1 MGDHAFFVAKSA
13 VDFHLVFRIIGLVNS
28 EKNMIIGPYI
38 NALAIISGAIIGSV
52 LGGRIPE
59 RLRTNLTLIFGL
71 CSMGM
76 GIVMVAKT
84 TNMPAMILSVLL
96 GTIIGELLLL
106 EQGIN
111 KLASSAKGL
120 VEKMFPD
127 KPSSMPSQEEFLS
140 KFVAIV
146 VLFSFSGTGIF
157 GAMNEG
163 MSGNF
168 DILIVK
174 SFLDFFTAMIFAT
187 SLGISVASIF
197 VPQTLVQVRGDFAAV
212 GGMLMIAAG
221 FRICN
226 IQMFHVANMLPAL
239 FLAMPISHFWSSFF

>member
-1 MGDHAFFVAKSA
+1 
-13 VDFHLVFRIIGLVNS
+13 
-28 EKNMIIGPYI
+28 MIIGPYI
-38 NALAIISGAIIGSV
+38 NALAIISGAVIGAA

-71 CSMGM
+71 CSIGM
-76 GIVMVAKT
+76 GIMMVAKT

-106 EQGIN
+106 EHGIN

-127 KPSSMPSQEEFLS
+127 TPSSMH
-140 KFVAIV
+140 
-146 VLFSFSGTGIF
+146 
-157 GAMNEG
+157 
-163 MSGNF
+163 
-168 DILIVK
+168 
-174 SFLDFFTAMIFAT
+174 FFTAMIFAT

-197 VPQTLVQVRGDFAAV
+197 VPQTLVQVILAYSAVFIIPFVTPEMRGDFAAV

-239 FLAMPISHFWSSFF
+239 FLAMPISHFWSTFF

>member
-1 MGDHAFFVAKSA
+1 
-13 VDFHLVFRIIGLVNS
+13 
-28 EKNMIIGPYI
+28 MIIGPYI
-38 NALAIISGAIIGSV
+38 NALAIISGAVIGAA

-106 EQGIN
+106 ERGIN

-127 KPSSMPSQEEFLS
+127 KPSSMSSQEEFLS

-174 SFLDFFTAMIFAT
+174 SFLDFFTAMIFA
-187 SLGISVASIF
+187 
-197 VPQTLVQVRGDFAAV
+197 AV

>member
-1 MGDHAFFVAKSA
+1 M
-13 VDFHLVFRIIGLVNS
+13 
-28 EKNMIIGPYI
+28 MIIGPYI
-38 NALAIISGAIIGSV
+38 NALAIISGAVIGSM

-96 GTIIGELLLL
+96 GTVIGELLLL

-111 KLASSAKGL
+111 KLASSAKGI

-127 KPSSMPSQEEFLS
+127 TPSSMNSQEEFLS

-168 DILIVK
+168 DILIV
-174 SFLDFFTAMIFAT
+174 
-187 SLGISVASIF
+187 ASIF
-197 VPQTLVQVRGDFAAV
+197 VPQTLVQVILAYSAVFIIPFVTPEMRGDFAAV

-239 FLAMPISHFWSSFF
+239 FLAMPISHLWSSFF

>member
-1 MGDHAFFVAKSA
+1 MHWRLSVARLLGRHSVGAFQNV
-13 VDFHLVFRIIGLVNS
+13 
-28 EKNMIIGPYI
+28 
-38 NALAIISGAIIGSV
+38 
-52 LGGRIPE
+52 
-59 RLRTNLTLIFGL
+59 LRTNLTLIFGL

-127 KPSSMPSQEEFLS
+127 KPSSMNSQEEFLS

-168 DILIVK
+168 
-174 SFLDFFTAMIFAT
+174 
-187 SLGISVASIF
+187 
-197 VPQTLVQVRGDFAAV
+197 
-212 GGMLMIAAG
+212 
-221 FRICN
+221 
-226 IQMFHVANMLPAL
+226 
-239 FLAMPISHFWSSFF
+239 

>member
-1 MGDHAFFVAKSA
+1 
-13 VDFHLVFRIIGLVNS
+13 
-28 EKNMIIGPYI
+28 MIIGPYI
-38 NALAIISGAIIGSV
+38 NALAIISGAVIGTM

-127 KPSSMPSQEEFLS
+127 KPSSMNSQEEFLS

-163 MSGNF
+163 MTGDF
-168 DILIVK
+168 DILTRFFHRDDFCYITRHFGSK
-174 SFLDFFTAMIFAT
+174 YFCATNISSSDLSLFRSIYYSFRDT
-187 SLGISVASIF
+187 
-197 VPQTLVQVRGDFAAV
+197 
-212 GGMLMIAAG
+212 
-221 FRICN
+221 
-226 IQMFHVANMLPAL
+226 
-239 FLAMPISHFWSSFF
+239 

>member
-1 MGDHAFFVAKSA
+1 
-13 VDFHLVFRIIGLVNS
+13 
-28 EKNMIIGPYI
+28 
-38 NALAIISGAIIGSV
+38 
-52 LGGRIPE
+52 
-59 RLRTNLTLIFGL
+59 
-71 CSMGM
+71 
-76 GIVMVAKT
+76 
-84 TNMPAMILSVLL
+84 MILSVLL

-127 KPSSMPSQEEFLS
+127 KPSSMHSQEEFLS

-157 GAMNEG
+157 WAMNEG

-174 SFLDFFTAMIFAT
+174 SFLDFFTAMI
-187 SLGISVASIF
+187 
-197 VPQTLVQVRGDFAAV
+197 
-212 GGMLMIAAG
+212 
-221 FRICN
+221 
-226 IQMFHVANMLPAL
+226 LPHHSA
-239 FLAMPISHFWSSFF
+239 FL

>member
-1 MGDHAFFVAKSA
+1 MKETWFHILDDFKDYIGNGWFVWACFLA
-13 VDFHLVFRIIGLVNS
+13 ALVFCLVKGNDRR
-28 EKNMIIGPYI
+28 K
-38 NALAIISGAIIGSV
+38 
-52 LGGRIPE
+52 
-59 RLRTNLTLIFGL
+59 RLFTF
-71 CSMGM
+71 
-76 GIVMVAKT
+76 
-84 TNMPAMILSVLL
+84 
-96 GTIIGELLLL
+96 
-106 EQGIN
+106 
-111 KLASSAKGL
+111 SA
-120 VEKMFPD
+120 
-127 KPSSMPSQEEFLS
+127 
-140 KFVAIV
+140 VAIV
-146 VLFSFSGTGIF
+146 ILFSFSGTGIF

-163 MSGNF
+163 MTGDF

-197 VPQTLVQVRGDFAAV
+197 VPQTLVQVILAYSAVFIIPFVTPEMRGDFAAV

>member
-1 MGDHAFFVAKSA
+1 
-13 VDFHLVFRIIGLVNS
+13 
-28 EKNMIIGPYI
+28 MIIGPYI
-38 NALAIISGAIIGSV
+38 NALAIISGAVIGSM

-96 GTIIGELLLL
+96 GTILGELLLL
-106 EQGIN
+106 EHGIN

-127 KPSSMPSQEEFLS
+127 TPSSMHSQEEFLS

-146 VLFSFSGTGIF
+146 ILFSFSGTGIF

-163 MSGNF
+163 MTGDF
-168 DILIVK
+168 DILDILIVK

-197 VPQTLVQVRGDFAAV
+197 VPQTLVQVILAYSAVFIIPFVTPEMRGDFAAV

-239 FLAMPISHFWSSFF
+239 FLAMPISHFWSTFF

>member
-1 MGDHAFFVAKSA
+1 M
-13 VDFHLVFRIIGLVNS
+13 N
-28 EKNMIIGPYI
+28 
-38 NALAIISGAIIGSV
+38 
-52 LGGRIPE
+52 
-59 RLRTNLTLIFGL
+59 
-71 CSMGM
+71 
-76 GIVMVAKT
+76 
-84 TNMPAMILSVLL
+84 
-96 GTIIGELLLL
+96 
-106 EQGIN
+106 
-111 KLASSAKGL
+111 
-120 VEKMFPD
+120 
-127 KPSSMPSQEEFLS
+127 SQEEFLS

-174 SFLDFFTAMIFAT
+174 SFLDFFTSMIFAT

-197 VPQTLVQVRGDFAAV
+197 VPQTLVQVILAYSAVLIIPFVTPEMRGDFAAV

-226 IQMFHVANMLPAL
+226 IQMFHGEYAAGSFPRHANFSFLSAYFFFLTMRAIKAIALPNNHTFNLCAHILDKVYLCFRTLTIPAQNNQGDHRAVRNLLMLYHL
-239 FLAMPISHFWSSFF
+239 V

>member
-1 MGDHAFFVAKSA
+1 
-13 VDFHLVFRIIGLVNS
+13 
-28 EKNMIIGPYI
+28 MIIGPYI
-38 NALAIISGAIIGSV
+38 NALAIISGAVIGSM

-59 RLRTNLTLIFGL
+59 RLRINLTLIFGL

-84 TNMPAMILSVLL
+84 TNIPAMILSVLL

-106 EQGIN
+106 EHGIN

-120 VEKMFPD
+120 LEKMFPD
-127 KPSSMPSQEEFLS
+127 TPSSMHSQEEFLS

-146 VLFSFSGTGIF
+146 ILFSFSGTGIF
-157 GAMNEG
+157 GAMN
-163 MSGNF
+163 
-168 DILIVK
+168 
-174 SFLDFFTAMIFAT
+174 DFFTAMIFAT

-197 VPQTLVQVRGDFAAV
+197 VPQTLVQVILAYSAVFIIPFVTPEMRGDFAAV

-239 FLAMPISHFWSSFF
+239 FLAMPISHFWSTFF

>member
-1 MGDHAFFVAKSA
+1 
-13 VDFHLVFRIIGLVNS
+13 
-28 EKNMIIGPYI
+28 MIIGPYI
-38 NALAIISGAIIGSV
+38 NALAIISGAVIGSM

-96 GTIIGELLLL
+96 GTILGELLLL
-106 EQGIN
+106 EHGIN

-127 KPSSMPSQEEFLS
+127 TPSSMHSQEEFLS

-146 VLFSFSGTGIF
+146 ILFSFSGTGIF

-163 MSGNF
+163 MTGDF
-168 DILIVK
+168 DILDILIVK

-197 VPQTLVQVRGDFAAV
+197 VPQTLVQVILAYSAVFIIPFVTPEMRGDFAAV